1 MANNINVNV
10 GAAGLAGSIQQQVN
24 QAQAGLNRRPLQ
36 LKLDPKGFR
45 QPLGQITG
53 DINEF
58 QKSLDASVARTFAFG
73 AAVGVVNQVNQAF
86 KALVTTTIEVQ
97 KELANINV
105 LLGVTAADLSKFSS
119 QLFGVAKNTAQTFQ
133 TVAEAATEFSRQG
146 LSAAQT
152 LKRVEDAMVLTR
164 LSGLSAT
171 QSVEALTAAVNGF
184 RKEAITSTEV
194 INRLANVDAAFAVS
208 SKDLADALSRAGS
221 TAQGAKVEFN
231 ELLAA
236 VTSVQQQTAR
246 GGAVIGNAF
255 KSIFTRI
262 QRSGVQDALN
272 EIGVA
277 TKNTDGSFRSGIQV
291 IKDYAATYNTL
302 TDAQKA
308 YTSEQIA
315 GVFQINNL
323 KALVSDLNSE
333 YSIYNRALATANNST
348 DQAARRNDALN
359 KTMAAMLAQTAIS
372 AQQLAAAIG
381 ELGAQPAIERVLKI
395 VVSIADFLT
404 KALDPEKGS
413 RLAKGLFS
421 GIGAFI
427 AGPGLVIVG
436 GAFLKLFA
444 FISKQAGGAL
454 KAVFNIN
461 TETAR
466 QQQLQ
471 QGILAL
477 VTSEESVYRQL
488 VANAGNQAAQE
499 QIILDA
505 LKKQTAERARQQ
517 QFLSEMAASPAF
529 AGVEVRDGTVQRRR
543 GRRGRGAPIAG
554 GHVPVFAN
562 TDEVMVRDFAGS
574 AEADAVRRGVGG
586 ARPTARVV
594 KTSIDPKRD
603 AIFNRDMVASMGM
616 PSGAQRI
623 AAGGFIPNFIS
634 DEAIGFDISKEDKAH
649 GKAIKSRAFGV
660 ARTQRNKGGG
670 FTGAEEVVIDLS
682 KGAVITPNINEFR
695 TAAPAKRTFT
705 DNRKQ
710 SGKYAGAKYRFSGN
724 IPVTGPVGDKSAAGQ
739 NLLSTVMDARKSM
752 LSQYLKAVTQ
762 DFFKQAAPGSTPPF
776 VFSDNM
782 PDVNAVNAKFQKKGI
797 KGDIFEEIIETI
809 QGDVEKQTT
818 ATNAN
823 APFDLNPTSN
833 IGSPLKKLFELA
845 PGVTKGEL
853 KAGTVEPK
861 DVAEKKFVDDVIAG
875 ADRNGVGSVDPIAS
889 QMLSRVNSKR
899 LAGNKTKISG
909 ATTTFQKQGGKANA
923 GSMFKGEDGEI
934 YGVNKQGKIAKYNPN
949 TGTFSIDTT
958 APKTGTPISNKALER
973 LQSRKNSPLGKG
985 VLKFRKNALSAASG
999 FIPNFNPASTGILDI
1014 PGARRSP
1021 KSTGIPILDGLSKR
1035 LPKSTGIPILDGL
1048 SKRST
1053 GILDIP
1059 GARGSQKSTGIP
1071 ILDGL
1076 SKRSTGILDIPGAR
1090 GSQKSTG
1097 IPILD
1102 GLLKKSTGILDIPG
1116 ARGSQK
1122 STGIPI
1128 LDGLLKKSTGIL
1140 DIPGAR
1146 GSQKSTGIPI
1156 LDGFKKGLSRAINT
1170 EKKLGGNPVVDFDS
1184 RVGTFVRDKNTQ
1196 ANLSQAVAQHGG
1208 LAQALTDSRKAQGL
1222 AAGHIPNFAPTLD
1235 LGGDRQRQLREV
1247 RQGAP
1252 QASAPA
1258 ETSTAASETDTKSKS
1273 KVDRGSKVAGRAGIS
1288 FLIQG
1293 ILTTAISA
1301 IPPDKLSPEVTSA
1314 MSGAISGMSVGAL
1327 AGPWGILIGGVLGAA
1342 MPFITKAFDPLSKV
1356 KESAEKFGKALEKLN
1371 AEQKQTTEN
1380 FDNFVQTQQKLREA
1394 ARSGDSKAVEKQVQE
1409 LNKIINSTTT
1419 ESVPALLAALGKSPE
1434 EIENLRSKITQPSS
1448 EKSQAQLGAL
1458 FSGAAL
1464 DSKKDPT
1471 KSAEQLQSA
1480 SNILINALED
1490 AGKLNL
1496 EEELQE
1502 GYAFRGDDF
1511 IKRAAAELN
1520 IDDKALLDAIG
1531 PDLDVAQA
1539 IKEGLETRQLSK
1551 KISGLVV
1558 PLERAR
1564 GNLER
1569 ELGKLGTTLDNKF
1582 KILSAKFQAGA
1593 AAFESINF
1601 DTIDLFQEA
1610 GLISKKEA
1618 IEKKA
1623 GVSDEQIRATA
1634 EFERQQ
1640 VTAQNATVISAEER
1654 KKLEEKLVEI
1664 NDTEREQL
1672 IELKANTAAQLA
1684 MLRIQDQIS
1693 ANTKLSSDVLSKS
1706 DLKLFGQIGGPGKT
1720 PGSRAQAETA
1730 QSLLEFSKTLESLF
1744 VGLDLGGVKDTSA
1757 DTIAKFNISQL
1768 ANQAGLNV
1776 DSSGSLD
1783 EIVQSIKNQLE
1794 AGTNTNNEAVQHA
1807 LEQMVKAFEEQREAA
1822 QGDPEEVAR
1831 RGMQDVG
1838 AALGLDQ
1845 KSFDGGI
1852 DSLLKGLTRPEQ
1864 ANILQAQEL
1873 NKNFK
1878 QLNTQLLSGL
1888 QTENDIQE
1896 KFNTTAEGI
1905 KGILQDVEKAQNA
1918 MATNEKNMVELL
1930 REMHGGGSA
1939 AAGFIPSFSPLSRA
1953 VTTERNMGGSPVVDY
1968 HPSVGNYVR
1977 DGRTQKNFADVIASH
1992 PEGIPQAVNNSKI
2005 LQNAAGG
2012 FVPNFINLI
2021 AQVKDELGVRGAAGI
2036 SRVGQTVRHIM
2047 KGMEGP
2053 LNAVKFELEA
2063 EQAKYDADKAASPK
2077 PEAGAPVREEKIER
2091 IKNPKKLLREELA
2104 NSSEKIRKRFYLQQ
2118 ATADKSKTE
2127 WKNIEF
2133 FGTPLS
2139 NFKKEL
2145 AQAKDA
2151 EGRDKLIK
2159 SFEDPAYLRN
2169 LKFTNG
2175 DLNELGMPVKDTN
2188 WPTFFKKIM
2197 GDNFNLGAPPIE
2209 ETLRNANISAFT
2221 KKSLSGASSFVNAS
2235 NEEYVRAID
2244 DFRANGTEALG
2255 RVNQSLVSPNLVKKV
2270 ALKLGAGTRI
2280 RDKVAATVERQKG
2293 PEGQYASLNDVG
2305 KVKFFLNNLDN
2316 NNVLKSL
2323 GLGEGFS
2330 KEGQQGPENTD
2341 LWRSYRIAEMLKSG
2355 KFGAFYQ
2362 KATEKQRSDF
2372 ILPTLRYLK
2381 DNNYQLPIPK
2391 TDRLSGEFAPKSK
2404 IAAALGVPPEVLG
2417 DLLEQPANARGF
2429 VPNFSALGEIAASV
2443 GAGYKNPV
2451 TPSQVRSTNIPGLGK
2466 VNYNTQEKVVR
2477 APGMQQPFIVP
2488 PRNSRAAPDYA
2499 RKVEG
2504 KFGFNPYK
2512 SDVAAGGFVPNFQGL
2527 PNMDFTKFS
2536 ESVTEFGEDVD
2547 RFAEAMTKTLEG
2559 QLNVNVD
2566 TSTTVDSAAIRDAVQ
2581 NGVINA
2587 ITNYFTS
2594 GPGVQN
2600 IVDLSQQVFNQNL
2613 G

>member
-634 DEAIGFDISKEDKAH
+634 DEAIGFDISEEDKAH

-833 IGSPLKKLFELA
+833 IGSPLKK
-845 PGVTKGEL
+845 
-853 KAGTVEPK
+853 
-861 DVAEKKFVDDVIAG
+861 
-875 ADRNGVGSVDPIAS
+875 
-889 QMLSRVNSKR
+889 
-899 LAGNKTKISG
+899 
-909 ATTTFQKQGGKANA
+909 TF
-923 GSMFKGEDGEI
+923 
-934 YGVNKQGKIAKYNPN
+934 
-949 TGTFSIDTT
+949 
-958 APKTGTPISNKALER
+958 
-973 LQSRKNSPLGKG
+973 
-985 VLKFRKNALSAASG
+985 
-999 FIPNFNPASTGILDI
+999 
-1014 PGARRSP
+1014 
-1021 KSTGIPILDGLSKR
+1021 
-1035 LPKSTGIPILDGL
+1035 
-1048 SKRST
+1048 
-1053 GILDIP
+1053 
-1059 GARGSQKSTGIP
+1059 
-1071 ILDGL
+1071 
-1076 SKRSTGILDIPGAR
+1076 
-1090 GSQKSTG
+1090 
-1097 IPILD
+1097 
-1102 GLLKKSTGILDIPG
+1102 
-1116 ARGSQK
+1116 
-1122 STGIPI
+1122 
-1128 LDGLLKKSTGIL
+1128 
-1140 DIPGAR
+1140 
-1146 GSQKSTGIPI
+1146 
-1156 LDGFKKGLSRAINT
+1156 
-1170 EKKLGGNPVVDFDS
+1170 
-1184 RVGTFVRDKNTQ
+1184 
-1196 ANLSQAVAQHGG
+1196 
-1208 LAQALTDSRKAQGL
+1208 
-1222 AAGHIPNFAPTLD
+1222 
-1235 LGGDRQRQLREV
+1235 
-1247 RQGAP
+1247 
-1252 QASAPA
+1252 
-1258 ETSTAASETDTKSKS
+1258 
-1273 KVDRGSKVAGRAGIS
+1273 
-1288 FLIQG
+1288 
-1293 ILTTAISA
+1293 
-1301 IPPDKLSPEVTSA
+1301 
-1314 MSGAISGMSVGAL
+1314 
-1327 AGPWGILIGGVLGAA
+1327 
-1342 MPFITKAFDPLSKV
+1342 
-1356 KESAEKFGKALEKLN
+1356 
-1371 AEQKQTTEN
+1371 
-1380 FDNFVQTQQKLREA
+1380 
-1394 ARSGDSKAVEKQVQE
+1394 
-1409 LNKIINSTTT
+1409 
-1419 ESVPALLAALGKSPE
+1419 
-1434 EIENLRSKITQPSS
+1434 
-1448 EKSQAQLGAL
+1448 
-1458 FSGAAL
+1458 
-1464 DSKKDPT
+1464 
-1471 KSAEQLQSA
+1471 
-1480 SNILINALED
+1480 
-1490 AGKLNL
+1490 
-1496 EEELQE
+1496 
-1502 GYAFRGDDF
+1502 
-1511 IKRAAAELN
+1511 
-1520 IDDKALLDAIG
+1520 
-1531 PDLDVAQA
+1531 
-1539 IKEGLETRQLSK
+1539 
-1551 KISGLVV
+1551 
-1558 PLERAR
+1558 
-1564 GNLER
+1564 
-1569 ELGKLGTTLDNKF
+1569 
-1582 KILSAKFQAGA
+1582 
-1593 AAFESINF
+1593 
-1601 DTIDLFQEA
+1601 
-1610 GLISKKEA
+1610 
-1618 IEKKA
+1618 
-1623 GVSDEQIRATA
+1623 
-1634 EFERQQ
+1634 
-1640 VTAQNATVISAEER
+1640 
-1654 KKLEEKLVEI
+1654 
-1664 NDTEREQL
+1664 
-1672 IELKANTAAQLA
+1672 
-1684 MLRIQDQIS
+1684 
-1693 ANTKLSSDVLSKS
+1693 
-1706 DLKLFGQIGGPGKT
+1706 
-1720 PGSRAQAETA
+1720 
-1730 QSLLEFSKTLESLF
+1730 
-1744 VGLDLGGVKDTSA
+1744 
-1757 DTIAKFNISQL
+1757 
-1768 ANQAGLNV
+1768 
-1776 DSSGSLD
+1776 
-1783 EIVQSIKNQLE
+1783 
-1794 AGTNTNNEAVQHA
+1794 
-1807 LEQMVKAFEEQREAA
+1807 
-1822 QGDPEEVAR
+1822 
-1831 RGMQDVG
+1831 
-1838 AALGLDQ
+1838 
-1845 KSFDGGI
+1845 
-1852 DSLLKGLTRPEQ
+1852 
-1864 ANILQAQEL
+1864 
-1873 NKNFK
+1873 
-1878 QLNTQLLSGL
+1878 
-1888 QTENDIQE
+1888 
-1896 KFNTTAEGI
+1896 
-1905 KGILQDVEKAQNA
+1905 
-1918 MATNEKNMVELL
+1918 
-1930 REMHGGGSA
+1930 
-1939 AAGFIPSFSPLSRA
+1939 
-1953 VTTERNMGGSPVVDY
+1953 
-1968 HPSVGNYVR
+1968 
-1977 DGRTQKNFADVIASH
+1977 
-1992 PEGIPQAVNNSKI
+1992 
-2005 LQNAAGG
+2005 
-2012 FVPNFINLI
+2012 
-2021 AQVKDELGVRGAAGI
+2021 
-2036 SRVGQTVRHIM
+2036 
-2047 KGMEGP
+2047 
-2053 LNAVKFELEA
+2053 
-2063 EQAKYDADKAASPK
+2063 
-2077 PEAGAPVREEKIER
+2077 
-2091 IKNPKKLLREELA
+2091 
-2104 NSSEKIRKRFYLQQ
+2104 
-2118 ATADKSKTE
+2118 
-2127 WKNIEF
+2127 
-2133 FGTPLS
+2133 
-2139 NFKKEL
+2139 
-2145 AQAKDA
+2145 
-2151 EGRDKLIK
+2151 
-2159 SFEDPAYLRN
+2159 
-2169 LKFTNG
+2169 
-2175 DLNELGMPVKDTN
+2175 
-2188 WPTFFKKIM
+2188 
-2197 GDNFNLGAPPIE
+2197 
-2209 ETLRNANISAFT
+2209 
-2221 KKSLSGASSFVNAS
+2221 
-2235 NEEYVRAID
+2235 
-2244 DFRANGTEALG
+2244 
-2255 RVNQSLVSPNLVKKV
+2255 
-2270 ALKLGAGTRI
+2270 
-2280 RDKVAATVERQKG
+2280 
-2293 PEGQYASLNDVG
+2293 
-2305 KVKFFLNNLDN
+2305 
-2316 NNVLKSL
+2316 
-2323 GLGEGFS
+2323 
-2330 KEGQQGPENTD
+2330 
-2341 LWRSYRIAEMLKSG
+2341 
-2355 KFGAFYQ
+2355 
-2362 KATEKQRSDF
+2362 
-2372 ILPTLRYLK
+2372 
-2381 DNNYQLPIPK
+2381 
-2391 TDRLSGEFAPKSK
+2391 
-2404 IAAALGVPPEVLG
+2404 
-2417 DLLEQPANARGF
+2417 
-2429 VPNFSALGEIAASV
+2429 
-2443 GAGYKNPV
+2443 
-2451 TPSQVRSTNIPGLGK
+2451 
-2466 VNYNTQEKVVR
+2466 
-2477 APGMQQPFIVP
+2477 
-2488 PRNSRAAPDYA
+2488 
-2499 RKVEG
+2499 
-2504 KFGFNPYK
+2504 
-2512 SDVAAGGFVPNFQGL
+2512 
-2527 PNMDFTKFS
+2527 
-2536 ESVTEFGEDVD
+2536 
-2547 RFAEAMTKTLEG
+2547 
-2559 QLNVNVD
+2559 
-2566 TSTTVDSAAIRDAVQ
+2566 
-2581 NGVINA
+2581 
-2587 ITNYFTS
+2587 
-2594 GPGVQN
+2594 
-2600 IVDLSQQVFNQNL
+2600 
-2613 G
+2613 